1 LKQSD
6 LKTTEWNKF
15 YSSFLTEMK
24 NTFIEEL
31 KKYERKSL
39 DIWLTKEH
47 MGKLTGAA
55 NLRLLIN

>member
-1 LKQSD
+1 
-6 LKTTEWNKF
+6 
-15 YSSFLTEMK
+15 MK

-31 KKYERKSL
+31 KKYESKSL